1 MLSFLSGAKSG
12 NEQFALD
19 IASWTFQESLVL
31 RIDSTT
37 HHLVNETAPREHYTI
52 NENIVRHSQ
61 PMNYKCNLLTR
72 TKGLRSA
79 HLPVQPQARMVTLL
93 RTG

>member
-1 MLSFLSGAKSG
+1 VRKPIVSLLQRLTHILFLSGAKSG

-19 IASWTFQESLVL
+19 IATWTFQESLVL

-37 HHLVNETAPREHYTI
+37 HHLINETAPREHYTI

-61 PMNYKCNLLTR
+61 PMN
-72 TKGLRSA
+72 
-79 HLPVQPQARMVTLL
+79 
-93 RTG
+93 

>member
-1 MLSFLSGAKSG
+1 VRKPIVSLLLFLQGLELMSFFLSGAKSG

-19 IASWTFQESLVL
+19 IAPWTFQESLVL

-37 HHLVNETAPREHYTI
+37 HHLLNETIPREHYTI

-61 PMNYKCNLLTR
+61 PMN
-72 TKGLRSA
+72 
-79 HLPVQPQARMVTLL
+79 
-93 RTG
+93 